1 MDWKPRK
8 SSFRRTFRIA
18 IPMFLEGVMPIS
30 VTVREAEK
38 FQVVATKVAIDSQLG
53 GDLPSNSPEKFATY
67 LGRHV

>member
-1 MDWKPRK
+1 
-8 SSFRRTFRIA
+8 
-18 IPMFLEGVMPIS
+18 MFLDGVMPIS